1 MAAKDPDALD
11 CDFAEVYGVLD
22 REALPPKKAAAL
34 ACGLSPDSRIR
45 RKLNGQRW
53 PMNTLLTAMATDRLG
68 ELVWTKTKDG
78 QRGRNR
84 PKSILRILTED
95 PKKNE
100 PESLAFDTPE
110 EFERARRAIISQS

>member
-84 PKSILRILTED
+84 PKSILRMLTED

-100 PESLAFDTPE
+100 PESLSFDTPE